1 MKEYADLDKRLS
13 LLEQKL
19 DTIETNHLWHIQND
33 LRTIKKWFGWA
44 IGVVFIQLIG
54 VIGYLVSN
62 M

>member
-33 LRTIKKWFGWA
+33 LSTIKKWFGWA
-44 IGVVFIQLIG
+44 IGVVFIQLIA

>member
-19 DTIETNHLWHIQND
+19 DTIESNHL
-33 LRTIKKWFGWA
+33 
-44 IGVVFIQLIG
+44 GVVFIQLVG
-54 VIGYLVSN
+54 VIGYLISN

>member
-19 DTIETNHLWHIQND
+19 DTIENNHLKHIQDD
-33 LRTIKKWFGWA
+33 LSTIKQWFGWA
-44 IGVVFIQLIG
+44 VGVVFVQLVGTIA
-54 VIGYLVSN
+54 YLVST